1 MKNFFK
7 KIKSY
12 GFWVSLSS
20 ALVLLSTSLGK
31 AFGFEIENKIIEDI
45 VMAVAGVLAV
55 FGIVS
60 MNTNTNDGDTKP
72 SEEESSND
80 LEQSNMQ
87 NEKFVEEK
95 EDLPFEEE
103 NLDKK

>member
-20 ALVLLSTSLGK
+20 ALVMLATALGK
-31 AFGFEIENKIIEDI
+31 AFGFEIENKIIEDV
-45 VMAVAGVLAV
+45 VMSIAGVLAV

-60 MNTNTNDGDTKP
+60 MNSKTENNENQNQDGDAL
-72 SEEESSND
+72 END
-80 LEQSNMQ
+80 EQEQ
-87 NEKFVEEK
+87 EKDE
-95 EDLPFEEE
+95 
-103 NLDKK
+103 

>member
-20 ALVLLSTSLGK
+20 ALVLLATSLGN
-31 AFGFEIENKIIEDI
+31 AFGFEIENKIIEDV
-45 VMAVAGVLAV
+45 VMSVAGLLAV

-60 MNTNTNDGDTKP
+60 MNKKSTSTKIETSETN
-72 SEEESSND
+72 
-80 LEQSNMQ
+80 LEAEDI
-87 NEKFVEEK
+87 EKDEEK
-95 EDLPFEEE
+95 K
-103 NLDKK
+103 NK

>member
-20 ALVLLSTSLGK
+20 ALVLLATALGN

-45 VMAVAGVLAV
+45 VMSIAGVLAV
-55 FGIVS
+55 LGIVS
-60 MNTNTNDGDTKP
+60 MTSKKD
-72 SEEESSND
+72 SEKN
-80 LEQSNMQ
+80 Q
-87 NEKFVEEK
+87 NNENQEIENASQEKLNNETEKVENEDVEK
-95 EDLPFEEE
+95 
-103 NLDKK
+103 

>member
-20 ALVLLSTSLGK
+20 ALVLLLTALGN
-31 AFGFEIENKIIEDI
+31 AFGFEIENKIVEDV
-45 VMAVAGVLAV
+45 VMSIAGILAV

-60 MNTNTNDGDTKP
+60 MNSKDKVEN
-72 SEEESSND
+72 SQSID
-80 LEQSNMQ
+80 LESADI
-87 NEKFVEEK
+87 EK
-95 EDLPFEEE
+95 ESDKDNE
-103 NLDKK
+103 NKNNT

>member
-20 ALVLLSTSLGK
+20 AIIMLATALGK
-31 AFGFEIENKIIEDI
+31 AFGFEVENKIIEDI
-45 VMAVAGVLAV
+45 IMSIAGVLAV

-60 MNTNTNDGDTKP
+60 MNSNNNKTENKNNDIEAN
-72 SEEESSND
+72 EEC
-80 LEQSNMQ
+80 
-87 NEKFVEEK
+87 
-95 EDLPFEEE
+95 E
-103 NLDKK
+103 NLKDENE